1 MRFTD
6 VLSTGLSNLG
16 RRKVRTVLT
25 SIGVWVGILTVVTMV
40 SLGIGMQ
47 TQITDIIKQWGLET
61 VFVTPVVENAPQG
74 AFNPYARVRPDKPI
88 RPADLAAFAALP
100 GVKSLEPHLD
110 LPDGL
115 ILSLTL
121 AGKDRPFVLV
131 QPATGSEGMF
141 RQPVEFTA
149 GSTLATGADSRGLV
163 LSRRYLQG
171 QGLSEAQ
178 QVALEGQQVT
188 LHVDATRGEKA
199 DIPLTVVGINTALR
213 GGQIGTADTLD
224 IKKWW
229 FNAPDILE
237 TEGYS
242 DVAIHTASLG
252 DATQV
257 SKLVGDRGFRAATLQ
272 VLLDQV
278 NRIFLIVQTMLG
290 SIGVLALI
298 VASIGIANTMIMAIF
313 ERTREIGV
321 LKALGASNGDV
332 LKMFIVEAGAIGL
345 LGGICGVIGGWAL
358 SRLLDWIIHQYIAS
372 MQVTITAPFFILT
385 PELVAGSLVFATLI
399 GLLAGLYPAAR
410 AARLDPLVALR
421 HE

>member
-74 AFNPYARVRPDKPI
+74 AFNPYARVLPDKPI

-100 GVKSLEPHLD
+100 GVKSLEPHID

-131 QPATGSEGMF
+131 QPSTGANTF
-141 RQPVEFTA
+141 LQPVELTT
-149 GSTLATGADSRGLV
+149 GSALPTGADSRGLV
-163 LSRRYLQG
+163 LSQRYLQG
-171 QGLSEAQ
+171 QGFSAAQ
-178 QVALEGQQVT
+178 QAALVGKQVT
-188 LHVDATRGEKA
+188 LHVEAPRGEKA
-199 DIPLTVVGINTALR
+199 EFPLTVVGVNTAFR

-224 IKKWW
+224 VKKWW

-242 DVAIHTASLG
+242 DVAVHTASLS

-257 SKLVGDRGFRAATLQ
+257 SKLVADRGFRAATLQ

-290 SIGVLALI
+290 SIGALALI

-358 SRLLDWIIHQYIAS
+358 SRVLDWIIHQYIAS
-372 MQVTITAPFFILT
+372 LQVTITAPFFILT
-385 PELVAGSLVFATLI
+385 PELVAGSLGFATLI

>member
-1 MRFTD
+1 MRFAD

-61 VFVTPVVENAPQG
+61 VFVSPVVESSPQG

-100 GVKSLEPHLD
+100 GVKAVDPHLD

-115 ILSLTL
+115 ILTLTL

-131 QPATGSEGMF
+131 QPATGANMF
-141 RQPVEFTA
+141 RQPVELTA
-149 GSTLATGADSRGLV
+149 GRDLAAGADSRGLV
-163 LSRRYLQG
+163 LSSRYLQG
-171 QGLSEAQ
+171 QGVTNAQ
-178 QVALEGQQVT
+178 QAALVGQQVM
-188 LHVDATRGEKA
+188 LHVEAPRGEKA
-199 DIPLTVVGINTALR
+199 DFPLTIVGVNTAFR
-213 GGQIGTADTLD
+213 GGQIGTADILD

-242 DVAIHTASLG
+242 DVAIHTASLS

-298 VASIGIANTMIMAIF
+298 VASIGIANTMVMAIF

-358 SRLLDWIIHQYIAS
+358 SRVLDWIIHQYIATLDVS
-372 MQVTITAPFFILT
+372 IPAPFFILT

>member
-1 MRFTD
+1 MRFAD

-61 VFVTPVVENAPQG
+61 VFVSPVIENAPQG

-100 GVKSLEPHLD
+100 GVKSVEPHLD

-115 ILSLTL
+115 ILTL
-121 AGKDRPFVLV
+121 ALEGKDRPFVLI
-131 QPATGSEGMF
+131 QPATGAGTF
-141 RQPVEFTA
+141 LQPVELTA
-149 GSTLATGADSRGLV
+149 GHALPTGADSRGLI

-171 QGLSEAQ
+171 QGFTDAQ
-178 QVALEGQQVT
+178 QAALVGKQVT
-188 LHVDATRGEKA
+188 LHVEAPRGEKA
-199 DIPLTVVGINTALR
+199 DFPLTVVGVNTAFR
-213 GGQIGTADTLD
+213 GGQAGTADIVD

-242 DVAIHTASLG
+242 DVAIHTASLS

-321 LKALGASNGDV
+321 LKALGASNADV

-358 SRLLDWIIHQYIAS
+358 SRVLDWIIHQYIAS
-372 MQVTITAPFFILT
+372 LQVTITAPFFILT
-385 PELVAGSLVFATLI
+385 PGLVAGALIFATLI